1 MGRIVSENTFDQ
13 TLDVKGLKCPMPMLK
28 TKKAL
33 AKMEPGQTLLV
44 LATDPHAVRDLS
56 QFADQTGNK
65 MLSSCENDGIY
76 EILMQRK
83 SES

>member
-1 MGRIVSENTFDQ
+1 MSENTFDQ

-65 MLSSCENDGIY
+65 MLSFSCRENRKADSHKRG
-76 EILMQRK
+76 EIICLT
-83 SES
+83 